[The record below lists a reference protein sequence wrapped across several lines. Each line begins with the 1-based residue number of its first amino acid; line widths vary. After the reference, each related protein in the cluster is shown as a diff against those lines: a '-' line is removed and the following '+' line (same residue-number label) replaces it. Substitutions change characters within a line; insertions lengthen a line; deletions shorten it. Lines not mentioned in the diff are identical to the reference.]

1 MYIYGIL
8 NTLNTKHQMKH
19 LFAICALFLFFTA
32 CETEDPIVIN
42 EEEVITTLTYTLT
55 DTNGNT
61 KVLNFVDIDGDGVGA
76 PVITTDTLDAN
87 TIYTGSIQLLNESET
102 PAENITTEIE
112 GEKDD
117 HLFFFNVN
125 ASDLTIATT
134 DVDSKNEPVGL
145 QSTLTTTTAG
155 NNSITITLKHEPT
168 SKTATDLT
176 NIGGST
182 DIEVTFDVIIK

>member
-1 MYIYGIL
+1 
-8 NTLNTKHQMKH
+8 MKH
-19 LFAICALFLFFTA
+19 LFAICAFLVLFTA
-32 CETEDPIVIN
+32 CEQEDPIIEN
-42 EEEVITTLTYTLT
+42 EEEVITTLIYTLT
-55 DTNGNT
+55 DTSGNT
-61 KVLNFVDIDGDGVGA
+61 KVLKFVDIDGDGVGA

-87 TIYTGSIQLLNESET
+87 TTYTGSIQLLNESET

-117 HLFFFNVN
+117 HLFFFN
-125 ASDLTIATT
+125 AAADITIATT
-134 DVDSKNEPVGL
+134 DIDNNNQPVGL

-155 NNSITITLKHEPT
+155 NNSIEITLKHEPA

-182 DIEVTFDVIIK
+182 DIEVTFNVVIK